1 MHVSIQSTKMLDYSF
16 FLEKWFYWVLYN
28 NIFTYSKFS
37 TIINLDKKYNTDLFK
52 FLKILF
58 LHRNSLYSVLTEDY
72 NFII

>member
-1 MHVSIQSTKMLDYSF
+1 MLDYSF